1 MIFSENRCTLFGI
14 MLYVPRISSRPPM
27 PISSPCSKVCTIDPR
42 TGLCRGCGRTL
53 GEIGQWGSMPEAE
66 RRRIMSELP
75 ERMRGLGQPAGAGA

>member
-1 MIFSENRCTLFGI
+1 
-14 MLYVPRISSRPPM
+14 M

-75 ERMRGLGQPAGAGA
+75 ERMRAAGIGQPACTGQLAGSGA